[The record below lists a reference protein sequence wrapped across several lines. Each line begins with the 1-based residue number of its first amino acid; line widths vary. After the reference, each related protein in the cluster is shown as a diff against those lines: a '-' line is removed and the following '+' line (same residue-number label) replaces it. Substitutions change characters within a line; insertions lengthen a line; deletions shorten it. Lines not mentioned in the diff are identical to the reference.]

1 MKFIH
6 PIFIFQATQDNSS
19 SCCSLRCVYLLG
31 SVDTLKGQIESIL
44 RQTRCCSIFKKPL
57 EKEIPQAS
65 PVTHSSVY
73 QISLSEDF
81 SFSLI

>member
-19 SCCSLRCVYLLG
+19 SRCSLRCVYLLG

-44 RQTRCCSIFKKPL
+44 
-57 EKEIPQAS
+57 QADEMLF
-65 PVTHSSVY
+65 Y
-73 QISLSEDF
+73 F
-81 SFSLI
+81 

>member
-44 RQTRCCSIFKKPL
+44 
-57 EKEIPQAS
+57 QADEMLF
-65 PVTHSSVY
+65 Y
-73 QISLSEDF
+73 F
-81 SFSLI
+81 